1 MTIHAVNHRKPVR
14 KPGEKPYKGWLF
26 LLPMVIFAVA
36 FQYWPFLKTAIQ
48 SVSIVN
54 FKGEITAFAGLEN
67 FRYLFSRR
75 EFSAA
80 VRNTLYLALVNV
92 PVTLVI
98 TLTLA
103 WLTEERRR
111 LSGLTETLLALP
123 MAVSMSSVTMLF
135 RVLLTPTVGYL
146 NYALGISVGWLTDRN
161 WAMPAIL
168 MMTVWMGIAFN
179 YLLFLSAFRAVPKDL
194 TDCAALEGAGALRKL
209 FSVQLP
215 LISPT
220 ILYVVCTNMIQALMT
235 SGPVLILTQGGPA
248 RSTTTLIYLMYTSGY
263 GSSNYSLAA
272 CVSLVSFALT
282 LVFTLLIFT
291 TERGKVHYQ

>member
-123 MAVSMSSVTMLF
+123 MAVSMSSVAMLF
-135 RVLLTPTVGYL
+135 RVLLNPTVGYL

>member
-1 MTIHAVNHRKPVR
+1 MNVSTARPRTPVR
-14 KPGEKPYKGWLF
+14 KPGEKPYRGWLF
-26 LLPMVIFAVA
+26 LLPMAVFAVG
-36 FQYWPFLKTAIQ
+36 FSYYPFLKTGAQ
-48 SVSIVN
+48 SVSVVN
-54 FKGEITAFAGLEN
+54 FRGEITGFAGLDN

-80 VRNTLYLALVNV
+80 VRNTLFLAFVNV

-98 TLTLA
+98 TLFLA
-103 WLTEERRR
+103 CLTNERRR
-111 LSGLTETLLALP
+111 LSGLTETLFALP
-123 MAVSMSSVTMLF
+123 MAVSMSSVAMIF
-135 RVLLTPTVGYL
+135 RVLLNPTVGYV
-146 NYALGISVGWLTDRN
+146 NYALGLSVGWLTDRHY
-161 WAMPAIL
+161 AMPAIL

-179 YLLFLSAFRAVPKDL
+179 YLLFLSALRAVPQDL
-194 TDCAALEGAGALRKL
+194 TDSAALEGAGPVRIL

-220 ILYVVCTNMIQALMT
+220 ILYVVCTNMIQAMMT
-235 SGPVLILTQGGPA
+235 NGPILILTQGGPA

-291 TERGKVHYQ
+291 TERGKVYYQ

>member
-103 WLTEERRR
+103 WLTAERRR
-111 LSGLTETLLALP
+111 FSGLTETLLALP
-123 MAVSMSSVTMLF
+123 MAVSMSSVAMLF
-135 RVLLTPTVGYL
+135 RVLLNPTVGYL

-215 LISPT
+215 MISPT

-282 LVFTLLIFT
+282 LAFTLLIFT